1 MIKVLHFAD
10 IHLGTLTHGKV
21 NPQTGIN
28 SRLEDFERCLQICID
43 RAVDQPADIVLF
55 GGDAFPD
62 ATPSPQVQQLFAS
75 QFRRLA
81 DAEIPT
87 VLLIG
92 NHDRH
97 SQASNS
103 LDIFRSLA
111 VPGFVVGD
119 RLQTHKIAT
128 RNGEIQVTCLPWLTR
143 STLLTKAETDGLSLE
158 AVGKV
163 LLDRLHLVLEAEIR
177 QLDPEIP
184 AILLAHAMVD
194 RATMGAE
201 RFLAAGTGFTLP
213 LNLLARPEFSY
224 VALGH
229 VHKHQVLHQD
239 PPVVYPGSIE
249 RVDFGE
255 EHEAKGYM
263 WVEIDQTKCEFHFC
277 ALPARP
283 FITITADLS
292 QLEQPHQAQAQLLA
306 AIAQADIPGAI
317 ARLVYKIKPEHQP
330 LLDLTEIHHALA
342 ITHTYTI
349 SPQIAASPSRLRLG
363 NQDLSPILNPYAAL
377 QLYLNTRP
385 DLQAQAPELLAA
397 AQALLEDQ
405 PQAGEHQ
412 LQIALNSYLNS

>member
-1 MIKVLHFAD
+1 MLKILHFAD
-10 IHLGTLTHGKV
+10 IHLGTITHGKL
-21 NPQTGIN
+21 NPQTGLN

-43 RAVDQPADIVLF
+43 RAVTTPADLVLF

-81 DAEIPT
+81 DAHIPT

-103 LDIFRSLA
+103 LHIFRSLA

-119 RLQTHKIAT
+119 RLETHNILT
-128 RNGEIQVTCLPWLTR
+128 PSGEVQVTCLPWLTR

-158 AVGKV
+158 AVGEV
-163 LLDRLHLVLEAEIR
+163 LLDRLQLVLEAEIR
-177 QLDPEIP
+177 QLNPQIP
-184 AILLAHAMVD
+184 AILLAHAMID

-213 LNLLARPEFSY
+213 LSLLARPEFNY

-229 VHKHQVLHQD
+229 VHKHQILHQD

-255 EHEAKGYM
+255 ENEAKGYM
-263 WVEIDQTKCEFHFC
+263 WIELDQSRCEYKFC
-277 ALPARP
+277 PLPARP
-283 FITITADLS
+283 FVTITADLS
-292 QLEQPHQAQAQLLA
+292 QIEQPHQAQAQLLA
-306 AIAQADIPGAI
+306 TISQAKITEAI
-317 ARLVYKIKPEHQP
+317 ARVVYKIKPEHQP
-330 LLDLTEIHHALA
+330 LIDLREIHQALA
-342 ITHTYTI
+342 AAHTYTI
-349 SPQIAASPSRLRLG
+349 SPQILGNHTRLRL
-363 NQDLSPILNPYAAL
+363 NHQDSTTVLDPHTAL
-377 QLYLNTRP
+377 QLYLDTRP
-385 DLQAQAPELLAA
+385 DLQAQVPELLAA
-397 AQALLEDQ
+397 AQALFGEQPETDQQQLEIL
-405 PQAGEHQ
+405 G
-412 LQIALNSYLNS
+412 L